1 MTASTEFLTLLVSIA
16 LLATMIS
23 PIVLIIFLVR
33 DWKRGQQW

>member
-1 MTASTEFLTLLVSIA
+1 MTASVGFLTILVSLA

-23 PIVLIIFLVR
+23 PIVLIIFLIL